1 MSNTHV
7 EEYLKYYCE
16 MQHAPEYAVLLKAK
30 CGAGKT
36 WFIKKFQENNQECQ
50 FLYISLS
57 VFFKVVVTLC
67 LNIKLHLL
75 PLLLVLYLGLG
86 SRAQLPHNFSRL

>member
-1 MSNTHV
+1 MKT
-7 EEYLKYYCE
+7 L
-16 MQHAPEYAVLLKAK
+16 AVINQK
-30 CGAGKT
+30 GGVGKT
-36 WFIKKFQENNQECQ
+36 TTVINLSAQLAHEGKRVLVIDLDPQAN
-50 FLYISLS
+50 LSVVS

>member
-1 MSNTHV
+1 MFKVERPKTPPVGLSKGYDSPDAVKELRRIFHKKCYLCETKNPMS
-7 EEYLKYYCE
+7 
-16 MQHAPEYAVLLKAK
+16 P
-30 CGAGKT
+30 
-36 WFIKKFQENNQECQ
+36 
-50 FLYISLS
+50 